1 MNDMN
6 RLGRIIGNIIG
17 VTLALC
23 ALAVIIAI
31 TVKLVLW
38 II

>member
-1 MNDMN
+1 MKDTN
-6 RLGRIIGNIIG
+6 RLARIIGNIIG

-23 ALAVIIAI
+23 ALSVIVALTI
-31 TVKLVLW
+31 KLVLW